1 MQIIDT
7 PGHASFVKN
16 MAVGSALA
24 DAVVVVLSAVKVG
37 ALLFFKIVPSLL
49 HLLLLFTDFVLFLV
63 RQGEFEFAWA
73 SGKNT
78 QQEILLCISQGI
90 RSFIFVVN
98 S

>member
-37 ALLFFKIVPSLL
+37 ALLFFKIAPSLL
-49 HLLLLFTDFVLFLV
+49 HLLLFTDFVLFFV
-63 RQGEFEFAWA
+63 FQGEFEFAWA